1 MQANYGYKD
10 GSGEFYITIDTDK
23 CDSCGKC
30 VEVCPPKILVMVEV
44 CPPKIL
50 VMVGDPFDPLSDAD
64 IPIVIEAERKKIKYT
79 CGPCKPVDKQE
90 EEPCIKACEPCA
102 ITHSW

>member
-10 GSGEFYITIDTDK
+10 GSGEYYITIDTDK

-30 VEVCPPKILVMVEV
+30 VEDCPQKILV
-44 CPPKIL
+44 L
-50 VMVGDPFDPLSDAD
+50 VDDPFDPLSEKEV
-64 IPIVIEAERKKIKYT
+64 PMVVEAERKKIKYT
-79 CGPCKPVDKQE
+79 CGPCKPVDIKR
-90 EEPCIKACEPCA
+90 EEPCIKSCEPGA

>member
-10 GSGEFYITIDTDK
+10 GSGEYFITIDTEK

-30 VEVCPPKILVMVEV
+30 CEVCPEKILVMVE
-44 CPPKIL
+44 
-50 VMVGDPFDPLSDAD
+50 DPFDPMSEKDV
-64 IPIVIEAERKKIKYT
+64 PMVIEAQRKKIKYT
-79 CGPCKPVDKQE
+79 CGPCKPVGVE
-90 EEPCIKACEPCA
+90 RGEPCIKACEPGA